1 MAENNTREI
10 PQFDNP
16 AFNRQLAKKNAAQML
31 ANRKR
36 GAQQSI
42 EQIFRSEE
50 LTEEQ
55 KKAIAAGTARAWFAD
70 LPGRFVDYA
79 ASAIGGEYGLIEGMK
94 SIMPSKELTGYDLGE
109 ELGLSALQRGI
120 TEKPFLGSKHLAEV
134 GEKAGYIP
142 PATGMPEEESA
153 RMLSSLVSPATGVG
167 GVIAGVTGKAAKG
180 TADAVSRAT
189 RSAAAKATAPKIIQ
203 QETKLKNPL
212 KVPAD
217 AAERMERKL
226 KRAADVKKGK
236 KVPGGH
242 KNEPIILKPKTD
254 KTLPPI
260 QIGVQTTKS
269 WTKKVEGAL
278 TRKDIIEAGGWYR
291 SNKMIEPFLR
301 TVGPA
306 LTPEIQAGFMLGA
319 TQKSPPGALLAYLKQ
334 REQALRGVSFEE
346 RKKSGTNDLP
356 LFQLAMQ
363 EEVTGGAGQK
373 IYDFVDS
380 GLGNKERTFYGLN
393 PKAGEP
399 FVVDRHTARDMGL
412 IDETFLKWLEE
423 NYKIPKGGLVID
435 FEGAPAETTYEVAG
449 DLGRKITKE
458 LNKAGWG
465 EKYGL
470 GELSALDVQAIGW
483 AAMSRLYNQPGEDA
497 ALAIAKNVQRVS
509 AALEFGD
516 GSPLEKEYGERY
528 AALSIEKQY
537 EVTRKGLDWVSD
549 RANELSGTLG
559 IGRVHG
565 SGAWKN
571 FPQEPAMVE
580 NLLASPGGADLYAS
594 IVGYLANQTEVWA
607 VRGVSEGAKDSN
619 GIMIDILEVGSNEIE
634 KGENLQAVWEKL
646 NAFNPEVFQGYQPL
660 VKEDQ
665 SGIRLI
671 LPFKST
677 VGKDID
683 EETGKLA
690 FAFETKTALRKYIDE
705 NKSKLTEV
713 LNSVFP
719 DEISFTIKNFD
730 ANIRFLR
737 NDWKENENGESYLL
751 GISERAGGGF
761 AESLRDTHRPE
772 FETFLQGL
780 FDTTESTTGEET
792 GVPRTEYT
800 GLGVTPESVAHPS
813 NSPPTSRTAIDK
825 AQAKSDAQTILSQTD
840 EPLHRTLRP
849 ETGSVWDDSGY
860 EAPFF
865 NPEGSTE
872 VIPLSPKSLLEKD
885 FDLSQELLIAD
896 KTAENITTKKK
907 EIIGNIVLHKNTQP
921 DEGPYRITHFYKGAD
936 PGSLEPKSHLDYPNL
951 EEALK
956 AFANLS
962 DKHGGLKLIR
972 TKQAQ

>member
-16 AFNRQLAKKNAAQML
+16 AFNRQLAKKNAAQIL

-42 EQIFRSEE
+42 EKIFRSEE

-79 ASAIGGEYGLIEGMK
+79 GMALDYGAEGFK
-94 SIMPSKELTGYDLGE
+94 SIMPSKELTGYDLE
-109 ELGLSALQRGI
+109 KELGVDKFQQAMRD
-120 TEKPFLGSKHLAEV
+120 PFLGSKHLEEV
-134 GEKAGYIP
+134 GEKYGYIP
-142 PATGMPEEESA
+142 PTTGMPEEEGA

-167 GVIAGVTGKAAKG
+167 GVIAGGTVKAAKG

-189 RSAAAKATAPKIIQ
+189 RSAAAKVTAPKIIQ

-236 KVPGGH
+236 KIPGGH

-260 QIGVQTTKS
+260 QIGGQTTKS

-291 SNKMIEPFLR
+291 SGKMIEPFLR

-380 GLGNKERTFYGLN
+380 GLGNKERTFYGLDS
-393 PKAGEP
+393 KAGEP

-423 NYKIPKGGLVID
+423 NYKIPKGGLVVD
-435 FEGAPAETTYEVAG
+435 FEGAPAETTYEVGG

-509 AALEFGD
+509 AELSFGE
-516 GSPLEKEYGERY
+516 GSPFEKKFGEQFN
-528 AALSIEKQY
+528 ALPVEHQY
-537 EVTRKGLDWVSD
+537 EVTRKGLDWVAN

-565 SGAWKN
+565 SGGWENYPPA
-571 FPQEPAMVE
+571 PAMVE
-580 NLLASPGGADLYAS
+580 NMLASPGGADLYAS

-607 VRGVSEGAKDSN
+607 VREVSESAKDAN
-619 GIMIDILEVGSNEIE
+619 GVAIDILEVGGAKIE
-634 KGENLQAVWEKL
+634 EGENLQAVWEQL

-660 VKEDQ
+660 VRDDQ
-665 SGIRLI
+665 SGIRVI
-671 LPFKST
+671 IPFEYNPFKN
-677 VGKDID
+677 KP
-683 EETGKLA
+683 
-690 FAFETKTALRKYIDE
+690 ALRRYLDDNEQEIISVV
-705 NKSKLTEV
+705 N
-713 LNSVFP
+713 NVFP
-719 DEISFTIKNFD
+719 GEDSSFTLDKFHV
-730 ANIRFLR
+730 NIRFNN
-737 NDWKENENGESYLL
+737 NDWKENVNGESHLKRVEEGAGR
-751 GISERAGGGF
+751 GI

-772 FETFLQGL
+772 FEAFLQGL
-780 FDTTESTTGEET
+780 FDTTKSTTGTET
-792 GVPRTEYT
+792 GIPRTEFT
-800 GLGVTPESVAHPS
+800 GLGVTSESVAHPS

-825 AQAKSDAQTILSQTD
+825 AVAKSDAQAILN
-840 EPLHRTLRP
+840 EPKLQYEIVKDTVDGRVIRDP
-849 ETGSVWDDSGY
+849 ENVPNMDSISATFGSEDNYKILPGIREVPLSDIDGVFFGWSLAPITGKHPYRSKEGQEIINELGEEIKFSNEISPLIVVKDSEGAY
-860 EAPFF
+860 VL
-865 NPEGSTE
+865 EGSSRIQALYNLGAKSFPAKV
-872 VIPLSPKSLLEKD
+872 VI
-885 FDLSQELLIAD
+885 D
-896 KTAENITTKKK
+896 KT
-907 EIIGNIVLHKNTQP
+907 
-921 DEGPYRITHFYKGAD
+921 R
-936 PGSLEPKSHLDYPNL
+936 
-951 EEALK
+951 
-956 AFANLS
+956 
-962 DKHGGLKLIR
+962 
-972 TKQAQ
+972 